1 MISYSLFFQD
11 KGFENT
17 KPVLE
22 AIKNKGITA
31 IGAAG
36 MCWGG
41 EFFFYDN
48 HLCFTVM
55 GAISP
60 KFTYAVEI
68 YAEAL

>member
-1 MISYSLFFQD
+1 M
-11 KGFENT
+11 GFEDT

-41 EFFFYDN
+41 EF
-48 HLCFTVM
+48 LCLF
-55 GAISP
+55 
-60 KFTYAVEI
+60 
-68 YAEAL
+68 